1 MLCQEQL
8 GLTKLFDKVE
18 NASLASATKPVAHP
32 EAGAEPAKSVVS
44 SSAGAALK
52 VTSAAA
58 NVFKVRSLPSLSVQ
72 PSAPRC
78 MELNCTFKL
87 QTTEQRAKDHVR
99 DRKVERKEMEEKVI
113 FLSPLFPP
121 PTSLQVAGSVLAASL
136 EARFCCVCVL
146 HFAMHRFGASTRR
159 NWQHKKL
166 KLLPPTR

>member
-78 MELNCTFKL
+78 MELNCAFKL

-113 FLSPLFPP
+113 VSPPLSTPHV
-121 PTSLQVAGSVLAASL
+121 TSSCRICA
-136 EARFCCVCVL
+136 CCL
-146 HFAMHRFGASTRR
+146 S
-159 NWQHKKL
+159 
-166 KLLPPTR
+166 